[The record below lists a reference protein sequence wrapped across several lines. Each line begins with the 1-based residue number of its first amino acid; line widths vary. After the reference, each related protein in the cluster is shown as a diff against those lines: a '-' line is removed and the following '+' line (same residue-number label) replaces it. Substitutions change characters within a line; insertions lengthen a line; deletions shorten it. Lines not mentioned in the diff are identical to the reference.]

1 MTFFNGRVSVMAKT
15 ARVLNVLSL
24 FFDLLHNNKLLEGY
38 QGRCEAFLR
47 VKASEMA
54 EEVCEVD
61 AFL

>member
-1 MTFFNGRVSVMAKT
+1 MAKT